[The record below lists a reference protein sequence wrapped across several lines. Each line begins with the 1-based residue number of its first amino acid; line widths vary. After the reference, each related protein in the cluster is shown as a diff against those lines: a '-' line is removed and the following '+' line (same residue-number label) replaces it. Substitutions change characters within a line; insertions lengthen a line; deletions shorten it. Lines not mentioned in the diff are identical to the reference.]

1 MSFIDDFK
9 ECFTVTVTHKPFLS
23 QDGFSEPTYGSGVN
37 FKARVVREHKLV
49 RNKEGQEVVSTAQ
62 CWLQGNPVISPA
74 DQITLEDATTPAIV
88 MIEQLQDEIGPSHTK
103 VYFL

>member
-1 MSFIDDFK
+1 MSFINDFK
-9 ECFTVTVTHKPFLS
+9 ECFTVDVTHEPLS
-23 QDGFSEPTYGSGVN
+23 SRDDFGKPTYGTPVP

-49 RNKEGQEVVSTAQ
+49 RDKDGQEVVSTAQ
-62 CWLQGNPVISPA
+62 CWLLGNPVVSPD

-88 MIEQLQDEIGPSHTK
+88 MIERFQDEIGPSHTK